1 MFARKIVRPFGSV
14 TNADIENETRAI
26 TALAAGHENV
36 VSVLEHGWL
45 GGPFRCYYFD
55 MDLCDCDL
63 ETYIYGDRSFLLD
76 DEWQKDLCSTMI
88 VPKDDLVMMTVQ
100 NIWTI
105 VTCITKGLSF
115 IHAHNQVHRDL
126 KPSNST
132 ALDFPH
138 Y

>member
-1 MFARKIVRPFGSV
+1 V

-26 TALAAGHENV
+26 IQLSAGHENV

-45 GGPFRCYYFD
+45 DGPFRCYYFD

-63 ETYIYGDRSFLLD
+63 ETYIYGDRSFLFD
-76 DEWQKDLCSTMI
+76 DCSKDVFTTI
-88 VPKDDLVMMTVQ
+88 VRKGDLVMMTVK
-100 NIWTI
+100 NIWAI
-105 VTCITKGLSF
+105 VDCISKGLIF
-115 IHAHNQVHRDL
+115 IHGHKQVHRDL

-132 ALDFPH
+132 VLDFP